1 MKAAYNSLA
10 VLTNPEIKTMPNT
23 IDLYQRETHQYKDSY
38 SHLDDWQQIG
48 TAKVLAYRLIR
59 DEGSDGHTHA
69 TRVIAP
75 ATLRAVDLT
84 RAIEDTMRESNC
96 RHEHDCCGCRSTH
109 AHARRVSA
117 REYTVTLFTSY
128 NL

>member
-1 MKAAYNSLA
+1 
-10 VLTNPEIKTMPNT
+10 MPNT
-23 IDLYQRETHQYKDSY
+23 IDLYQRETNQYNDSY
-38 SHLDDWQQIG
+38 SHLDEWQQIG
-48 TAKVLAYRLIR
+48 TAKILAYRLIR
-59 DEGSDGHTHA
+59 DDGSDGHAHA

-75 ATLRAVDLT
+75 AALRAIDLT

-96 RHEHDCCGCRSTH
+96 RHEHDCCGCPSTH

-117 REYTVTLFTSY
+117 REYAVTLFTFY